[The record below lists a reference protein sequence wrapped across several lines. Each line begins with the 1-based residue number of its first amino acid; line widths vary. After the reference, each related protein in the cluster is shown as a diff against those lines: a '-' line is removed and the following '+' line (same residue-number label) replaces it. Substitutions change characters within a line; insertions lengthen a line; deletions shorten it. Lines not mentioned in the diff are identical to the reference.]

1 LQIRMAI
8 EDKKIFDNI
17 QLHSPSV
24 ETSILVIEDEEIS
37 TKIGSSALTSI
48 KSEFLQIMRK
58 SKISTT
64 VVPELST
71 NYMMIG
77 KETKQLE
84 FFHTFRVKNNGP
96 SSLDDLDFSLTV
108 TGVHLTDFGV
118 EVIERNCIPSEG
130 NNPETNT
137 NTCQDPDT
145 CLFYLCSTGRI
156 VKNEEQLLKVRIF
169 VNHLENDEESKKLIE
184 SSINI
189 PFIVDDENEVYNYN
203 TVYFITD
210 FSQHTIV
217 QKIIDHWYVAIGII
231 IGIIIIC
238 IGVTVLLRFDIFN
251 RVRIYREEVEIINS
265 ARNSRLRTSAAPE
278 EGGKHIFINQG
289 MNLEDGKDDVNT
301 MEMK

>member
-1 LQIRMAI
+1 M
-8 EDKKIFDNI
+8 FCF
-17 QLHSPSV
+17 SPSV
-24 ETSILVIEDEEIS
+24 ESSILVIEDEEIS
-37 TKIGSSALTSI
+37 TKIGSSALTTL

-84 FFHTFRVKNNGP
+84 FFHTFKVKNNGP

-118 EVIERNCIPSEG
+118 EVIDRNCTPSEG
-130 NNPETNT
+130 NNPETDT

-145 CLFYLCSTGRI
+145 CVFYLCSTGRI

-169 VNHLENDEESKKLIE
+169 VYNLENTNSEESKKLIE
-184 SSINI
+184 SGIYI
-189 PFIVDDENEVYNYN
+189 PNIVDDENELYNYN

-210 FSQHTIV
+210 FSEQTIV
-217 QKIIDHWYVAIGII
+217 QKIIDYWYVATGII
-231 IGIIIIC
+231 LGIIIIC
-238 IGVTVLLRFDIFN
+238 IGVTVLFKFDMFN

-265 ARNSRLRTSAAPE
+265 ARNSRLRTSEAPE
-278 EGGKHIFINQG
+278 EAAKHIFLNQG
-289 MNLEDGKDDVNT
+289 INLEDGKDDVNT